1 MGVLYVYVIF
11 KHYCIYIYI
20 YYNVHIYIYIHYI
33 DKRTQP
39 TVCRCFGKHPSHDS
53 FSTCNFV
60 ANCDFSAQ

>member
-1 MGVLYVYVIF
+1 MYMLYLNITVYKYI
-11 KHYCIYIYI
+11 YYIMYIYIYI
-20 YYNVHIYIYIHYI
+20 I

-53 FSTCNFV
+53 FSTCHFV